1 MSFKTNDCQ
10 QLSFDD
16 SFMNL
21 TERERKA
28 LENSWAKIFADEIFP
43 AIDEERF
50 SVLYSDKASRP
61 NAPVNVIIGALII
74 KELFDYSDDEIV
86 ENLMLDLHLQYALHT
101 TSFAEQPISDKTLS
115 RFRKRCYDYETLHG
129 VDLYHDCVKDLSG
142 KIAKIMKLNGR
153 IRRMD
158 SVMIESNIR
167 FLSRM
172 ELIYTCISKLVVYL
186 TKKQP
191 DMLSEQL
198 KHYAD
203 PNDYNRIFY
212 HQRNDDM
219 EAIIQTLLTDSDVL
233 LKLCKT
239 DFEEVTEYQLFI
251 RCLSDQTVVENDK
264 RRLRT
269 REDGTMNS
277 SALQNPS
284 DPDAT

>member
-1 MSFKTNDCQ
+1 MEK
-10 QLSFDD
+10 
-16 SFMNL
+16 
-21 TERERKA
+21 
-28 LENSWAKIFADEIFP
+28 SWAKIFADKVFP

-86 ENLMLDLHLQYALHT
+86 ENLVLDRHLQYALH
-101 TSFAEQPISDKTLS
+101 
-115 RFRKRCYDYETLHG
+115 
-129 VDLYHDCVKDLSG
+129 
-142 KIAKIMKLNGR
+142 
-153 IRRMD
+153 
-158 SVMIESNIR
+158 
-167 FLSRM
+167 
-172 ELIYTCISKLVVYL
+172 
-186 TKKQP
+186 
-191 DMLSEQL
+191 

-203 PNDYNRIFY
+203 PNDYNRVFC

-219 EAIIQTLLTDSDVL
+219 EAIIQTLLADSDCL
-233 LKLCKT
+233 LELCKT
-239 DFEEVTEYQLFI
+239 DFEETKEYQLFV

-284 DPDAT
+284 DPDALAD

>member
-101 TSFAEQPISDKTLS
+101 TSFAFDVFFKPRQFMPGLLQLME
-115 RFRKRCYDYETLHG
+115 RFDFIGSE
-129 VDLYHDCVKDLSG
+129 
-142 KIAKIMKLNGR
+142 
-153 IRRMD
+153 
-158 SVMIESNIR
+158 
-167 FLSRM
+167 
-172 ELIYTCISKLVVYL
+172 CIVG
-186 TKKQP
+186 
-191 DMLSEQL
+191 
-198 KHYAD
+198 
-203 PNDYNRIFY
+203 
-212 HQRNDDM
+212 
-219 EAIIQTLLTDSDVL
+219 
-233 LKLCKT
+233 
-239 DFEEVTEYQLFI
+239 FEHL
-251 RCLSDQTVVENDK
+251 
-264 RRLRT
+264 
-269 REDGTMNS
+269 M
-277 SALQNPS
+277 
-284 DPDAT
+284 